1 MTTNND
7 KFQKIEKPSKRSS
20 FKGFHGGDAGIRTL
34 VPVKANGFQDRLVM
48 TTSIHL
54 RVIKLFVPLTTLL
67 EKEGTSG
74 GDISRL
80 ANIEKPQ
87 TLGIRAFKRNETYSL
102 AYNFKTASL

>member
-1 MTTNND
+1 MSM
-7 KFQKIEKPSKRSS
+7 KKEKPSKRSS
-20 FKGFHGGDAGIRTL
+20 FKGFSGGAAGIRTL

-87 TLGIRAFKRNETYSL
+87 TLDTRAFKRNETYSL
-102 AYNFKTASL
+102 SYNFKTASL